1 MQPMRRPVLLALA
14 VIVCAALGSLAWW
27 LLRDR
32 PASLPSGPGLAA
44 ASPDTPQQPVPPV
57 PRGPWAAGADV
68 LLITID
74 TLRADAVGFAPPPAD
89 PGSGGSGGSGGSA
102 GAVDRRAETPALDR
116 LAAAGRVFTDAHA
129 HNVVTLPS
137 HANLLTGL
145 YPFQHGVRDNA
156 GFRLPETV
164 PTLATLLAGAGYATA
179 AFVGAYPLDSRFGL
193 ARGFEV
199 YDDRYPRGSNPA
211 DPRIAER
218 RGDEVVAAARQ
229 WWDERR
235 GRRRFLWVH
244 LYDPHAP
251 YDPPEPFA
259 SRFRDRP
266 YLGEVAAADS
276 FLAPLLTPLLAGGE
290 PPALVVVTSDHGEA
304 LGEHGE
310 LTHGLFAYEP
320 TLKVPLVVW
329 GAGIAPGRDGRPAR
343 HVDVLPTLLD
353 ALGVAAPAGLP
364 GRSLLRPL
372 AADGGEAGADSYFEA
387 LTANLDRGW
396 APLRGVVRGRQKLI
410 ELPVPEL
417 YDLARDPAE
426 QANLFGEERRAARQL
441 AAALPA
447 ASQWPPARG
456 AVSAEEEARLRSLG
470 YTVGSAGRKAA
481 YGPDDDPKN
490 LVQVDT
496 ALQQAVLAYTAGR
509 YEEAAAQAREV
520 IALRPAM
527 ADGPE
532 QLALALR
539 QLERHDE
546 AIAALQE
553 ALARGVGD
561 ESLRRALGLALAEV
575 GRAGEAVAVLSPAVP
590 PDVGTAGAGRP
601 EPEPATLIALGVALS
616 DAGRPGEAVA
626 VLERAGRL
634 DPDDPKV
641 HENLG
646 IAELRRGGAAG
657 ANKARGHLERALAL
671 NQALP
676 ISWNTLGVARYQLGD
691 RAGALTAWERAAAL
705 DPRQFDALFNLG
717 LVAAEGGR
725 PDLARQALARFVAT
739 APPGRFGADLA
750 KARQLLA
757 RLGG

>member
-1 MQPMRRPVLLALA
+1 MRPIRRFALVALA
-14 VIVCAALGSLAWW
+14 VLCAALGSLAWW

-32 PASLPSGPGLAA
+32 TASPSGPIAGVSGATV
-44 ASPDTPQQPVPPV
+44 SPESTQTPPPPV
-57 PRGPWAAGADV
+57 PDGPWAAGADV
-68 LLITID
+68 LLITVD
-74 TLRADAVGFAPPPAD
+74 TLRADSVGFAEPPRD
-89 PGSGGSGGSGGSA
+89 GSP
-102 GAVDRRAETPALDR
+102 DRRAATPLLDR

-156 GFRLPETV
+156 GFRLPDTV

-218 RGDEVVAAARQ
+218 RGDEVVAAARR
-229 WWDERR
+229 WWDGAR

-251 YDPPEPFA
+251 YAPPEPFA
-259 SRFRDRP
+259 GRFRDRP
-266 YLGEVAAADS
+266 YLGEVAATDS
-276 FLAPLLTPLLAGGE
+276 FLAPLLAPLLDGAE
-290 PPALVVVTSDHGEA
+290 PPALVAMTSDHGEA

-320 TLKVPLVVW
+320 TLKVPLVLW
-329 GAGIAPGRDGRPAR
+329 GPAIAPGRDSRPAR
-343 HVDVLPTLLD
+343 HVDLLPTLLD
-353 ALGVAAPAGLP
+353 ALGVVAPEGLP
-364 GRSLLRPL
+364 GRSLLRPSPP
-372 AADGGEAGADSYFEA
+372 GEPGESDSYFEA

-396 APLRGVVRGRQKLI
+396 APLRGVLRERRKLI

-426 QANLFGEERRAARQL
+426 SRNRFGEERRAAREL

-447 ASQWPPARG
+447 GSAWPPGRG
-456 AVSAEEEARLRSLG
+456 TVSGEEAARLRSLG
-470 YTVGSAGRKAA
+470 YAVGSAEPRTR
-481 YGPDDDPKN
+481 YGPADDPKN
-490 LVQVDT
+490 LVQVDA
-496 ALQQAVLAYTAGR
+496 ALQQAVLAYSAGR
-509 YEEAAAQAREV
+509 YEEAAARAREV
-520 IALRPAM
+520 IALRPGM

-553 ALARGVGD
+553 AVARGVRD
-561 ESLRRALGLALAEV
+561 ESLRRALALALAEV
-575 GRAGEAVAVLSPAVP
+575 GRAGEAVTVLAPYLNAAGGS
-590 PDVGTAGAGRP
+590 GGFAGAGAAAD
-601 EPEPATLIALGVALS
+601 PEPATLIALGVALS

-634 DPDDPKV
+634 DPEDPKV

-646 IAELRRGGAAG
+646 IAELRRGDAPG
-657 ANKARGHLERALAL
+657 ARGHLERALAL

-691 RAGALTAWERAAAL
+691 RAGALEAWQRAAAL

-717 LVAAEGGR
+717 LVAAEAGR
-725 PDLARQALARFVAT
+725 PDLARQALGRFVAT
-739 APPGRFGADLA
+739 APPGRFGPDLQ
-750 KARQLLA
+750 KARQILA